1 MDSLSAIASPEL
13 LQQGVAILMGLALAA
28 TCGLRAFLPLFTL
41 SVLAHFGKVELGES
55 FLWLASPGAMLC
67 FGVAVVVE
75 LVGDK
80 IPAVDHALDALGVV
94 VKPAA
99 ATVATASVVT
109 HFDPMIAIVLGLM
122 TGGLAAE
129 GVHLTKAKARLM
141 SSALTGTIANPV
153 LSVLEDIAAFFA
165 VILAWI
171 VPVLVLGSFV
181 AFLVAVY
188 LWRTRKRAPSPA
200 RTG

>member
-1 MDSLSAIASPEL
+1 MDSLSGIASPEM
-13 LQQGVAILMGLALAA
+13 LQQGVAVMMGLALSA

-41 SVLAHFGKVELGES
+41 SVLAHFGKVELGDS

-67 FGVAVVVE
+67 FGVAVVAE

-80 IPAVDHALDALGVV
+80 IPAVDHALDAAGVV
-94 VKPAA
+94 IKPVA
-99 ATVATASVVT
+99 ATVATASVIT
-109 HFDPMIAIVLGLM
+109 HFDPVVAVVLGLM
-122 TGGLAAE
+122 TGGVAAE

-141 SSALTGTIANPV
+141 SSAFTGTIANPI

-171 VPVLVLGSFV
+171 VPFLVVGSFV
-181 AFLVAVY
+181 AFLVGVY
-188 LWRTRKRAPSPA
+188 LWRTRKRSPSQA

>member
-181 AFLVAVY
+181 AFGVAVY